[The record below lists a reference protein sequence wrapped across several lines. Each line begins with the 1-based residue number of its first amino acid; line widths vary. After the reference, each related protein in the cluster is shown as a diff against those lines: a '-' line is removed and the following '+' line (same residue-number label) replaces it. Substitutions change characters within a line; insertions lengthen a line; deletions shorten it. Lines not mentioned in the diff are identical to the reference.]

1 MYAIIECGGKQYRV
15 QEGDRLQVE
24 KIKAEVGSKVM
35 LDQVLLLG
43 GDSTVIGTPM
53 VVGAAVSCKV
63 LGHDKEKKILVYHY
77 KAKKNIRKRYGHRQP
92 FTSLLVESIMPSGYV
107 KPVEETI
114 AKPPVTKAVKAETP
128 AAEVERVKV
137 PAEKPAKKKEEAASA
152 EKAVS
157 EKSAAK
163 KATASE
169 EPAAEKPVKKTA
181 AKKAAVETESAA
193 TDEEKPAKKP
203 RAKKTETPEA

>member
-24 KIKAEVGSKVM
+24 KIKSEVGSKVM

-43 GDSTVIGTPM
+43 GENTVIGTPM
-53 VVGAAVSCKV
+53 VNGAAVSCKV

-114 AKPPVTKAVKAETP
+114 AKPPITKAVKAEVP
-128 AAEVERVKV
+128 AAEVEEPIKVKV
-137 PAEKPAKKKEEAASA
+137 PAEKPAKKKEEAAASD
-152 EKAVS
+152 KP
-157 EKSAAK
+157 AARK
-163 KATASE
+163 KVAATE

-181 AKKAAVETESAA
+181 AKKAAVETEPAA
-193 TDEEKPAKKP
+193 TAEEKPAKKP